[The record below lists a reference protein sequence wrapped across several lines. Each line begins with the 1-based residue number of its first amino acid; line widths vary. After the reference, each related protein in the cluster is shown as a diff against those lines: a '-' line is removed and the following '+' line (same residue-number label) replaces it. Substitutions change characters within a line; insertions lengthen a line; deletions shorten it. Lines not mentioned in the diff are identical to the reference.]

1 MNWIEV
7 YKLNEF
13 LQVFS
18 LLVAFLIL
26 AVFGMRKTWITTD
39 SIILMLIGFGYAAFP
54 KHLIKAQTVSG
65 GSVLEENTARYL
77 GVTLICSGLCVVR
90 SKESTDPSVSV
101 NTLTSRIFTSSI
113 LLILQVISYL
123 NIKPSPAPPPTT
135 HPPSEKNKKV
145 LHFEWSDQMLLLE
158 IFATSLWLLGSFM
171 HLFKSYDVSKTT
183 RQSQRS
189 TNNHLRLDSL
199 AEILMAVFLLA
210 FPAKIA
216 KIFSPNPTNK
226 VLLHLI
232 RSVGAFKIGFGL
244 QSLEAPSFES
254 YNDKRDVFFI
264 RLFNGLLGI
273 CYFLLLLYLNQ
284 IGIAAFYIMSLIH
297 VPCMLNAVVG
307 ALYRPLCVVGEKLRQ
322 E

>member
-1 MNWIEV
+1 
-7 YKLNEF
+7 
-13 LQVFS
+13 
-18 LLVAFLIL
+18 
-26 AVFGMRKTWITTD
+26 
-39 SIILMLIGFGYAAFP
+39 
-54 KHLIKAQTVSG
+54 
-65 GSVLEENTARYL
+65 
-77 GVTLICSGLCVVR
+77 
-90 SKESTDPSVSV
+90 
-101 NTLTSRIFTSSI
+101 
-113 LLILQVISYL
+113 
-123 NIKPSPAPPPTT
+123 
-135 HPPSEKNKKV
+135 
-145 LHFEWSDQMLLLE
+145 
-158 IFATSLWLLGSFM
+158 M